1 MKSFTLSNKEKLKS
15 RKSIDRLF
23 EEGKHLSVYPVKQV
37 YIIQE
42 LPEGQ
47 KPSLFSVSVPKRN
60 FKKAVDRNKIKRL
73 FREAY
78 RLNCLDLKEELTK
91 QKKQIML
98 MYIYVGREIP
108 DYHKLEQK
116 IITLIER
123 TIKRI

>member
-1 MKSFTLSNKEKLKS
+1 MKAFTLSSKEKLKS

-23 EEGKHLSVYPVKQV
+23 KEGKQLSLFPVKQV
-37 YIIQE
+37 YIIHE
-42 LPEGQ
+42 LPQGQ
-47 KPSLFSVSVPKRN
+47 RSSLFSVSVPKRN

-78 RLNCLDLKEELTK
+78 RLNCLQLKEELAK
-91 QKKQIML
+91 QQKQIMI

-108 DYHKLEQK
+108 DYHELEQK

-123 TIKRI
+123 TIKRL